1 MEILKTDFG
10 IKITKELEDM
20 VTYDDYRYSESRME
34 GRREGRREG
43 RDETILQI
51 FINMK
56 NKNLKDEDIC
66 SLIGI
71 SMYKLRQIEKIASK
85 TTVFSQK

>member
-10 IKITKELEDM
+10 IEITKELEDM

-34 GRREGRREG
+34 GFREG

-71 SMYKLRQIEKIASK
+71 SMYKLRQIKKMARE
-85 TTVFSQK
+85 TTVS

>member
-1 MEILKTDFG
+1 MY
-10 IKITKELEDM
+10 
-20 VTYDDYRYSESRME
+20 TYDDYRYSESRME
-34 GRREGRREG
+34 GFREGFRES

-56 NKNLKDEDIC
+56 KNNLKDEDIC

-71 SMYKLRQIEKIASK
+71 SMYKLRQIKKMAQK
-85 TTVFSQK
+85 TAVLQK

>member
-1 MEILKTDFG
+1 MEILKMDFR
-10 IKITKELEDM
+10 IKITKELEEIY
-20 VTYDDYRYSESRME
+20 TYDDYRYSESRME
-34 GRREGRREG
+34 GFREGFRES

-56 NKNLKDEDIC
+56 KNNLKDEDIC

-71 SMYKLRQIEKIASK
+71 SMYKLRQIKMMAHK
-85 TTVFSQK
+85 TTDS

>member
-1 MEILKTDFG
+1 MEILKTDFR
-10 IKITKELEDM
+10 IKITKELEGM

-34 GRREGRREG
+34 GFREGFRES

-56 NKNLKDEDIC
+56 KNNLKDEDIC
-66 SLIGI
+66 SFIGI
-71 SMYKLRQIEKIASK
+71 SMYKLRKIKKISK
-85 TTVFSQK
+85 ELAIF

>member
-1 MEILKTDFG
+1 MEILKTDFR
-10 IKITKELEDM
+10 IKITQELEDM
-20 VTYDDYRYSESRME
+20 FTYDDYRYSASRME
-34 GRREGRREG
+34 GFREGFRES

-56 NKNLKDEDIC
+56 KNNLKDEDIC

-71 SMYKLRQIEKIASK
+71 SMYKLRQIKKMARE
-85 TTVFSQK
+85 TTVS

>member
-20 VTYDDYRYSESRME
+20 ATYDDYRYSESRME
-34 GRREGRREG
+34 GFREGFRES

-56 NKNLKDEDIC
+56 KNNLKDEDIC

-71 SMYKLRQIEKIASK
+71 SMYKLRQIKKMARE
-85 TTVFSQK
+85 TTVS

>member
-20 VTYDDYRYSESRME
+20 YTYDDYRYSASRME
-34 GRREGRREG
+34 GFREGFREG

-56 NKNLKDEDIC
+56 KNNLKDEDIC

-71 SMYKLRQIEKIASK
+71 SMYKLRQIKKMARE
-85 TTVFSQK
+85 TTVS

>member
-20 VTYDDYRYSESRME
+20 ATYDDYRYSESRME
-34 GRREGRREG
+34 GFKES

-56 NKNLKDEDIC
+56 KNNLKDEDIC

-71 SMYKLRQIEKIASK
+71 SMYKLRQIKKMARE
-85 TTVFSQK
+85 TTVS